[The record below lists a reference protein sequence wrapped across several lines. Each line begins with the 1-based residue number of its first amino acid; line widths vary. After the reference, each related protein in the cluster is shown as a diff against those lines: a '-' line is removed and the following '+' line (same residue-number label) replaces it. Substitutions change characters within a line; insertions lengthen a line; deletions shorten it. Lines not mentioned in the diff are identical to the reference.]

1 MEIEDHVRCTKQPA
15 LTAAKN
21 VKCRSSQTRA
31 DQFTVENVGPR
42 EDPREDLDTK
52 RNHS

>member
-1 MEIEDHVRCTKQPA
+1 MEIEDHVRCTKQPV

-21 VKCRSSQTRA
+21 VKCRSSQIQP

-42 EDPREDLDTK
+42 EDLREDPDTK
-52 RNHS
+52 HHHS